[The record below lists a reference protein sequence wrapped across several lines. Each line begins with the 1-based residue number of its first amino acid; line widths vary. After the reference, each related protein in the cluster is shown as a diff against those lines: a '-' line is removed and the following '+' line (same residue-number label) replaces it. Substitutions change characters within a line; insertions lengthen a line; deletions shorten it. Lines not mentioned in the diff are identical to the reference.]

1 MAGIK
6 KKAVKKE
13 QPVIEV
19 EAVGKVEKEEA
30 EEFIPAVTEGIVYS
44 IKLDNKRMDNR
55 TAEQVIALVQG
66 SLGAVKKIVIENE

>member
-55 TAEQVIALVQG
+55 TAEQVLALVHG